1 MERIIMTEELK
12 ERFDLWL
19 SYCLTL
25 DKFKNQYKRMLSE
38 MRPVN
43 VEKLKKFEEINESK
57 TKNGKYYHNNLMIRD
72 YNNHNEELCMT
83 LQRSDNE
90 YIFRLVNRDLSDLP
104 VMMFNLNMLGVDRDY
119 VATLEVNND
128 KTQQYHTYEVV
139 ASMRD
144 NKPCLIYREWTWV
157 DGHRW
162 SVVDTQTKPLTEQQ
176 VNKLLRQNNIKQL

>member
-1 MERIIMTEELK
+1 MSEELK

-19 SYCLTL
+19 SCCLTI
-25 DKFKNQYKRMLSE
+25 DKFKKQYNKMLSE

-43 VEKLKKFEEINESK
+43 VERLKNFEEINESK

-72 YNNHNEELCMT
+72 YNRCNEELLMT

-90 YIFRLVNRDLSDLP
+90 YILRLVNRDLNDLP
-104 VMMFNLNMLGVDRDY
+104 VVIFNLNQQGIDRDY
-119 VATLEVNND
+119 VATLEINNE
-128 KTQQYHTYEVV
+128 KTQQNHTFEVV

-157 DGHRW
+157 EHRW
-162 SVVDTQTKPLTEQQ
+162 TVVDTQTKPLTQQQ
-176 VNKLLRQNNIKQL
+176 VNKLLGEDDIKQL